1 MKKTALVISLIFG
14 LSLFISGISFQVSAE
29 TKTLANSKG
38 PVALDHTAHKKV
50 TGCKTCH
57 TVKMGKVAKGAGH
70 SVCKK
75 CHKDGGKGPTG
86 CNDCHK

>member
-38 PVALDHTAHKKV
+38 PVALDH
-50 TGCKTCH
+50 
-57 TVKMGKVAKGAGH
+57 
-70 SVCKK
+70 
-75 CHKDGGKGPTG
+75 
-86 CNDCHK
+86 